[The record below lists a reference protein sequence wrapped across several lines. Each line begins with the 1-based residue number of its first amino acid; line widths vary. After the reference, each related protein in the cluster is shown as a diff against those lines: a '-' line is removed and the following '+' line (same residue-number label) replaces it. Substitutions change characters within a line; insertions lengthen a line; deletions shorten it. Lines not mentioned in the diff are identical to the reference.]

1 MLGIRKLVAVF
12 VALLALAFNIAPS
25 AAQAEKRIALVI
37 GNAGYQAG
45 ALNTPAN
52 DAGLIAQTLQAA
64 GFDVV
69 GARDLDQDTLRHAFR
84 DFVEK
89 ATASGPDTVAFIYLS
104 GYGLQLEGENYFVP
118 IDARIARDSE
128 VAVEALRIS
137 DYTRPLA
144 AMKLKASIVVL
155 DAARAS
161 PFANSGPP
169 LAGGLAL
176 VEPEPGVLIA
186 FNSAPGTV
194 APEGQGP
201 YGPYAQALAEM
212 IREGGLP
219 LTDVFERTRLR
230 VNDITKG
237 AEVPWHAS
245 NISAPLVF
253 FERAADAPP
262 PAISTEQTAAIRARP
277 MRDLD
282 AREAYIVALERDT
295 LEGYSDFLA
304 AYPSDP
310 MARRIRAIIAARRE
324 AITWRRT
331 RLVDTPRAYWSYLR
345 RYPDGPHAGD
355 AHRRLAF
362 LAAAFEPPPSFAVM
376 AYDLPPPPPEE
387 IIYIERPVLV
397 FDDPVF
403 NFAPPPPAPV
413 IFLAPP
419 PPEFVVLE
427 PPPPPVGIFV
437 LPTPVYRPVPVWVR
451 PPEYV
456 APPPDNVIYNNVHN
470 TVVVNNVTNTVTVT
484 NQSGQTTTIQP
495 AAQAAAPPQ
504 AAAPAQAGPAGAPVA
519 PAPVAAIG
527 PALPPSVAQKAVTL
541 QYQTPPGAGTSPTGP
556 AQSTNQGPAQPG
568 RPLPG
573 SKGQQRPLP
582 AAKGVVVP
590 PPAAPSAAIMPGT
603 ASPPGTAK
611 PGMPSP
617 QVPATKPVA
626 PSAAV
631 TPAAQ
636 APPAAPSGGHALPTP
651 PAGVGAKP
659 GTPLQAPAATLS
671 PGGLSTATKPVSPSA
686 PARSGPQPPA
696 QMPTAKLPPSS
707 THPKPVAPAP
717 PPPPSPSSIA
727 KPASPPPQVP
737 AARLAPPQA
746 PPPSAKPATP
756 PPSPPPAAMLKPA
769 APPPQPPPAA
779 KVVIPPTPPPPSP
792 SSIAKPAS
800 PPPQVP
806 AARLAPPQAPPPSA
820 KPATP
825 PPSPPP
831 AAMVK
836 PAAPP
841 QPPPAAKIVAPPPP
855 QPPALPPAAK
865 PAAPAPAA
873 AASKPAVPAPQLKG
887 CPPGKTAAVVNGQ
900 PVCK

>member
-1 MLGIRKLVAVF
+1 MRRIRKLVATLVT
-12 VALLALAFNIAPS
+12 LLSLAFVVAPG

-89 ATASGPDTVAFIYLS
+89 ATGSGPDTVAFIYLS

-118 IDARIARDSE
+118 IDARIARDSD
-128 VAVEALRIS
+128 VAADALRIS

-144 AMKLKASIVVL
+144 ALKLKASIVVL
-155 DAARAS
+155 DAARANS
-161 PFANSGPP
+161 FASSGPP

-219 LTDVFERTRLR
+219 VTGVFERTRLR
-230 VNDITKG
+230 VNDMTKG

-245 NISAPLVF
+245 KIPASLVF

-262 PAISTEQTAAIRARP
+262 PAISTEQTATIRARP
-277 MRDLD
+277 IRDLD
-282 AREAYIVALERDT
+282 AQEAYIVALERDT
-295 LEGYSDFLA
+295 LEGYSDVLA
-304 AYPSDP
+304 AYPTDP
-310 MARRIRAIIAARRE
+310 MARRVSAIIAARRE

-331 RLVDTPRAYWSYLR
+331 RLVDTPPAYWSYLR
-345 RYPDGPHAGD
+345 RYPDGPHVGD

-362 LAAAFEPPPSFAVM
+362 LAAAFEPPPSFAMM

-387 IIYIERPVLV
+387 IIYIRRPVLM

-403 NFAPPPPAPV
+403 GFAPPPPAPV

-419 PPEFVVLE
+419 PPEFVVLA

-437 LPTPVYRPVPVWVR
+437 LPMPVYRPVPVWVR
-451 PPEYV
+451 PPQYV
-456 APPPDNVIYNNVHN
+456 APPPNNVIYNNVHS

-495 AAQAAAPPQ
+495 PAQP
-504 AAAPAQAGPAGAPVA
+504 AAPAQAGAAGTPVA

-527 PALPPSVAQKAVTL
+527 PALPPSVAQKVVTL
-541 QYQTPPGAGTSPTGP
+541 QNQNPQGVATPPSGP
-556 AQSTNQGPAQPG
+556 AQTTKQVPSQPG
-568 RPLPG
+568 QPLPG
-573 SKGQQRPLP
+573 LKGQPLP
-582 AAKGVVVP
+582 SAKGVVP
-590 PPAAPSAAIMPGT
+590 PPAAPSAATTPGT
-603 ASPPGTAK
+603 GASSPTGTAK
-611 PGMPSP
+611 PATPSP

-626 PSAAV
+626 PTTPSASV
-631 TPAAQ
+631 TPGTQ
-636 APPAAPSGGHALPTP
+636 APTAPSGGHALPTP

-659 GTPLQAPAATLS
+659 GTPLQTPAAKLS
-671 PGGLSTATKPVSPSA
+671 PGPPSTATKPVTPSA
-686 PARSGPQPPA
+686 PAQT
-696 QMPTAKLPPSS
+696 PTAKLPAPS
-707 THPKPVAPAP
+707 TPPRPVTPS
-717 PPPPSPSSIA
+717 PSPSSPTIA

-737 AARLAPPQA
+737 AARLVPPQA
-746 PPPSAKPATP
+746 PPPSAKPA
-756 PPSPPPAAMLKPA
+756 A
-769 APPPQPPPAA
+769 
-779 KVVIPPTPPPPSP
+779 
-792 SSIAKPAS
+792 
-800 PPPQVP
+800 
-806 AARLAPPQAPPPSA
+806 
-820 KPATP
+820 P

-836 PAAPP
+836 PAVPP
-841 QPPPAAKIVAPPPP
+841 QPPPPAAKVVAPPPP
-855 QPPALPPAAK
+855 APPPAPK

-873 AASKPAVPAPQLKG
+873 AASKPAAAPAPQPKG